1 MKNILGFFLFL
12 FIVFNGIVYAQP
24 TILHGSVEKVPETF
38 FGTWRVVSVRID
50 TDAPLIFKEKGVDLW
65 NLSQVDNVIKLSNP
79 FSGAVAEIQ
88 VEDASVNSVTFT
100 KVGKYDAKI
109 LTDKVKI
116 TIYDDTFVGTDEL
129 TLDTLSDVDGTIRK
143 TETAKYTIKGER
155 IAE

>member
-1 MKNILGFFLFL
+1 MKKIVGFLFL
-12 FIVFNGIVYAQP
+12 MFFLLSCQAFAQ
-24 TILHGSVEKVPETF
+24 TTLLRGSVEKVPENF
-38 FGTWRVVSVRID
+38 FGTWRVSSARVD
-50 TDAPLIFKEKGVDLW
+50 TDSPITFKEKGVDIW

-79 FSGAVAEIQ
+79 FSGAMAEIN
-88 VEDASVNSVTFT
+88 VENASVNSVTFT

-116 TIYDDTFVGTDEL
+116 TINEDKFVGTDEL
-129 TLDTLSDVDGTIRK
+129 ILDTLSDVDGTIRK